1 MPPKRNFATQTTTR
15 GFKNTQTNHGKNFKN
30 KIIRTSPTI
39 IKTTT
44 TTITTATTT
53 TKKEKGGIKIKIKTK
68 GKVGAKDLRRIPQIK
83 KNNPKGPAARLPFF
97 LDNWAKVCSN
107 NFILRIVAEG
117 YKLQFV
123 SEPSQNYFEPRVM
136 SIISEDIC
144 KLKVKEFLS
153 QGAIIKVPASSC
165 SYFSNIFPVPKKSVG
180 EFRIIFDLSDLNTHL
195 RKIHFKMDNLSSVIS
210 LISPGDW
217 LVSIDLSDAYHSVA
231 MHLLSMPYLAFIFMS
246 TCYQFTCLPQGL
258 SPSPRIFTM
267 LMRVVLR
274 FLRSLSVK
282 IAAWIDDFILAA
294 NSASLVS
301 DHASLTLRTFKDLGF
316 LPNIEKSHLKPVQ
329 RLCHLGLIWDT
340 INYDISVPPDK
351 VADIQEKCRRVLS
364 SRVSIRF
371 LSSILGSIEFFRWG
385 FPYAAIHYRSLQRCV
400 ISLLKRGF
408 SYDSVVSCP
417 RSANVDL
424 EWWASC
430 SLSLPSR
437 SLYSFSPDLILYSDS
452 SNSGWGGWSSQGEST
467 YGFWSKYES
476 TLHINIRE
484 MKAVLFLFQCFYR
497 QTSDCSILIK
507 TDNTSVVAYINNQ
520 GGTCSAR
527 LCVLALKLWSFCI
540 CRNIKIHA
548 LHVPGI
554 ENSKA
559 DALSRMSTN
568 DHSYSLSQDI
578 FLSIQS
584 KLSFCLSIDCF
595 ASRLNYKLPSFISWH
610 YDPLSCS
617 VNAFTE
623 NWSKNVYLFPPL
635 PLINR
640 VLSKFIS
647 DNVNQGLLITPFWP
661 SSPWFSSLLNI
672 LIESPFILPPG
683 CVSNEDSLLPRFCRF
698 LAWPIGCDPQLQ
710 QDFQRTLPKLS
721 SEVLKEKPFVCIK
734 DIGDGSACGVV
745 RGRLVTVRLP

>member
-1 MPPKRNFATQTTTR
+1 M
-15 GFKNTQTNHGKNFKN
+15 
-30 KIIRTSPTI
+30 S
-39 IKTTT
+39 
-44 TTITTATTT
+44 TA
-53 TKKEKGGIKIKIKTK
+53 
-68 GKVGAKDLRRIPQIK
+68 
-83 KNNPKGPAARLPFF
+83 
-97 LDNWAKVCSN
+97 
-107 NFILRIVAEG
+107 
-117 YKLQFV
+117 
-123 SEPSQNYFEPRVM
+123 
-136 SIISEDIC
+136 SEDIC
-144 KLKVKEFLS
+144 NLKVKNFLS
-153 QGAIIKVPASSC
+153 QGAIFKVPALSC
-165 SYFSNIFPVPKKSVG
+165 SFFSNIFPVPKKSVG
-180 EFRIIFDLSDLNTHL
+180 EFRIIFDLSELNNHL
-195 RKIHFKMDNLSSVIS
+195 RKIHFKMDNLSSVMS

-231 MHLLSMPYLAFIFMS
+231 MHFMSMPYLAFIFRNI
-246 TCYQFTCLPQGL
+246 CYQFTCLPQGL

-267 LMRVVLR
+267 LMRVVLK

-301 DHASLTLRTFKDLGF
+301 EHASLTLRTFKDLGF
-316 LPNIEKSHLKPVQ
+316 IPNIEKSHLKPVQ

-340 INYDISVPPDK
+340 VNFDVSVPPEK
-351 VADIQEKCRRVLS
+351 VADIQVKCRRALS
-364 SRVSIRF
+364 SRVSVRF

-385 FPYAAIHYRSLQRCV
+385 FPFAAIHYRGLQRGV
-400 ISLLKRGF
+400 NSLLKRGF
-408 SYDSVVSCP
+408 SYNSIVSCP
-417 RSANVDL
+417 HSAKEDL
-424 EWWASC
+424 EWWTSC

-467 YGFWSKYES
+467 YGFWSNYES

-484 MKAVLFLFQCFYR
+484 MKAVLFLFQSFYR
-497 QTSDCSILIK
+497 HTSECSILIK

-520 GGTCSAR
+520 GGSCSAR
-527 LCVLALKLWSFCI
+527 LCTLSLKLWSFCI

-548 LHVPGI
+548 LHVPGV
-554 ENSKA
+554 ENTKA

-568 DHSYSLSQDI
+568 DHSYSLSHDI

-584 KLSFCLSIDCF
+584 NLSFCLSIDCF

-610 YDPLSCS
+610 FDPLSCS
-617 VNAFTE
+617 VNAFAE
-623 NWSKNVYLFPPL
+623 NWSENVYLFPPL

-640 VLSKFIS
+640 VISKFIS
-647 DNVNQGLLITPFWP
+647 DNVFQGLLITPFWP
-661 SSPWFSSLLNI
+661 SSPWYSSLLNI
-672 LIESPFILPPG
+672 LIESPFLLPPG
-683 CVSNEDSLLPRFCRF
+683 CVSNEVNLLPRFCRF

-721 SEVLKEKPFVCIK
+721 SKALKQKPFVCIK